1 MTVSASSPLR
11 DDSRGRALAAPAV
24 SLGTVAS
31 VLAVAVDVST
41 P

>member
-1 MTVSASSPLR
+1 MTVNASSPPR

-24 SLGTVAS
+24 SLGTVAW
-31 VLAVAVDVST
+31 VLAVAVDVRA